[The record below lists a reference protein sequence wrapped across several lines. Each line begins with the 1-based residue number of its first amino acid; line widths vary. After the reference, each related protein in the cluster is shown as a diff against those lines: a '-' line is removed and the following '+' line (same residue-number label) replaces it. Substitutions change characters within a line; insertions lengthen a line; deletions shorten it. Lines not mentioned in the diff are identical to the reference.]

1 MLMVLSER
9 WLITFLPGP
18 VMAAP
23 EFDILTIRRGAI
35 TAPAGC
41 GKTHLIADALTRHE
55 NAKPIIVLTHTNAGV
70 AALRGRLDGLNV
82 PSRAYRIAT
91 IDGWAMRL
99 ISMFP
104 MRSAQNPNLLKLAN
118 PATDYPRI
126 RVTAA
131 KLLKA
136 GHVSDLLR
144 ATYDR
149 LIVDEYQDCSV
160 RQHALVAWA
169 SKTLATVVL
178 GDPSQAIFGFGGDDL
193 ASWDDVTKVFPVVG
207 QLGTPW
213 RWINAGA
220 EPLGRW
226 LLEVREKL
234 LRGETID
241 LRRAPAEVT
250 WVKLDGSNDH
260 ARRLAAGRVR
270 GPGENPCVLIIGDS
284 KNPPSQ
290 RQFASQIPGAIT
302 VEAVD
307 LRDLVTFAQRFD
319 IGGPNALAQLAQFAE
334 SVTVNFGAVDFVDRI
349 AAIDAGRRDP
359 AGDAESVGLDFVRRP
374 NHLAAVEVLVEIGK
388 LAGVRT
394 HRPAVLR
401 ACIRSLQLCSGTEG
415 LSLHDAAIRMR
426 EQNRPVGRPLPRRAV
441 GSTLLLKGLEGDVA
455 VILNADSLNSANL
468 YVAMTRGSKR
478 LIVCASSPVLKP
490 D

>member
-1 MLMVLSER
+1 MPISELS
-9 WLITFLPGP
+9 LNTFSLGP
-18 VMAAP
+18 AMAAP
-23 EFDILTIRRGAI
+23 ELDILAIQRGTI

-55 NAKPIIVLTHTNAGV
+55 SAKPILILTHTNAGV
-70 AALRGRLDGLNV
+70 AALRGRLDRLNV
-82 PSRAYRIAT
+82 PSRAYRLAT

-104 MRSAQNPNLLKLAN
+104 ARSTQNPILLKLAN
-118 PATDYPRI
+118 PATDYPNI
-126 RVTAA
+126 RVAAA

-136 GHVSDLLR
+136 GHVNDLLR

-149 LIVDEYQDCSV
+149 LIVDEYQDCSM

-178 GDPSQAIFGFGGDDL
+178 GDPLQAIFGFGGDDL
-193 ASWDDVTKVFPVVG
+193 ASWDDVIKVFPVVG

-234 LRGETID
+234 LRGEAID

-250 WVKLDGSNDH
+250 WVELDGSDDH
-260 ARRLAAGRVR
+260 AKRLAAGRVR
-270 GPGENPCVLIIGDS
+270 GPGIDPCVLIIGDS
-284 KNPPSQ
+284 TNPPSQ

-307 LRDLVTFAQRFD
+307 LRDLIAFAQRFEID
-319 IGGPNALAQLAQFAE
+319 GPNALAQLAQFAE
-334 SVTVNFGAVDFVDRI
+334 SVMANFGATDFVDRI
-349 AAIDAGRRDP
+349 TAIDAGRRGP
-359 AGDAESVGLDFVRRP
+359 VGDAEHVALDFVHRP
-374 NHLAAVEVLVEIGK
+374 NHLGAVEVLVEIGK
-388 LAGVRT
+388 LAGVRA
-394 HRPAVLR
+394 HRPAVFR
-401 ACIRSLQLCSGTEG
+401 ACIRALQLCSGTDG

-426 EQNRPVGRPLPRRAV
+426 EQNRLVGRPLPRRAV

-455 VILNADSLNSANL
+455 VILNADSLNSSNL
-468 YVAMTRGSKR
+468 YVAMTRGSTR
-478 LIVCASSPVLKP
+478 LIVCSSSPVLKP